1 MTTALPPAQP
11 GAALPDI
18 DTPALVL
25 DLDRFELNLQRL
37 MEVAKA
43 AGVRVRCHAKAH
55 KCVEIARRQVAA
67 GAVGVCCQ
75 KTAEAEAFLAAGIP
89 DVLIT
94 NEVVGAAKIARLAQL
109 AARFRGQRLGVCLDD
124 AGIARQLSQAA
135 AAAGAT
141 LDAYIDVDVGQDRTG
156 VSDPAVAVEIA
167 NAAIAGGPQLRVMGM
182 HAYGGS
188 AQHRRTP
195 GERRAAVASASAL
208 VAEMRAAFMAA
219 GLPCE
224 IITGGGT
231 GTWVYEIESRLYN
244 EIQPGSFVLMDAD
257 YARNEADPK
266 TPRFEQA
273 LFILATVMSVR
284 DNGARG
290 SGRKVVR
297 ATLDAGL
304 KAFSVD
310 SGPAQPSFPGW
321 EVRAVSDEHT
331 VMYRT
336 DDGPDIALGAK
347 ALLVPG
353 HCDPTVNLHDWIV
366 AVRKN
371 VVEAVWP
378 VDARGAVF

>member
-1 MTTALPPAQP
+1 MTADWIPAKTGDAL
-11 GAALPDI
+11 LDI

-25 DLDRFELNLQRL
+25 DLDRFELNLGRL

-43 AGVRVRCHAKAH
+43 AGVRVRPHAKSH
-55 KCVEIARRQVAA
+55 KCVEIARRQMAA

-75 KTAEAEAFLAAGIP
+75 KLSEAAVFLAGGIG

-94 NEVVGAAKIARLAQL
+94 NEVVGQAKIARLAQL
-109 AARFRGQRLGVCLDD
+109 AARHPDKRLGVCVDSVTV
-124 AGIARQLSQAA
+124 AQQLSRAVA
-135 AAAGAT
+135 SAKAV
-141 LDAYIDVDVGQDRTG
+141 LDVYIDIDVGQDRTG
-156 VSDPAVAVEIA
+156 VNDPALAAHIA
-167 NAAIAGGPQLRVMGM
+167 NTIVSGGSQLRVMGM
-182 HAYGGS
+182 HAYAGS

-195 GERRAAVASASAL
+195 GERRAAIASAAAL
-208 VAEMRAAFMAA
+208 VGEMRTAFMAA

-244 EIQPGSFVLMDAD
+244 EIQPGSFVLMDGD
-257 YARNEADPK
+257 YARNLPDPK
-266 TPRFEQA
+266 TPKFEQA
-273 LFILATVMSVR
+273 LFILSTVMSVR
-284 DNGARG
+284 DNGQRPKP
-290 SGRKVVR
+290 RVVR

-304 KAFSVD
+304 KAFSTD

-321 EVRAVSDEHT
+321 EVRGVSDEHS
-331 VMYRT
+331 VMLRT
-336 DDGPDIALGAK
+336 DEGPDVELGAK
-347 ALLVPG
+347 ALLIPG

-371 VVEAVWP
+371 QVEGVWR